1 MNQMTTKINNPG
13 NNIPID
19 SSTLTPALGE
29 SWGHASTHRI
39 ILFWQNSQRYHFFF
53 LFSFGSS
60 SSFFEMVVMI

>member
-53 LFSFGSS
+53 LLILPLL
-60 SSFFEMVVMI
+60 FFEMVGMI